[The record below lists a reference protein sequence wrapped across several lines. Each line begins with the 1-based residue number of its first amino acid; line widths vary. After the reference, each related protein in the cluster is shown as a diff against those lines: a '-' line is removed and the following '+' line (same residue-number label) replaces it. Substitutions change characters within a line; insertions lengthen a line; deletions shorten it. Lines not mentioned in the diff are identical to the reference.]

1 MPCCSPVSGAQHLIQ
16 IVDAALADSARR
28 SGRWLACRPGCSQC
42 CIGVFA
48 INQLDAARL
57 RNGLDELERH
67 DPKRAE
73 RIRGRV
79 QAAVGRLSPEF
90 PGDPATGLLED
101 DNSDEAARRWDD
113 FGNHE
118 LCPALDP
125 QTGTCDLYE
134 FRPITCR
141 TFGPPLMDDG
151 ELGICEL
158 CFEGATDAEI
168 AACEIKPDPDGL
180 ESKLLQELGQS
191 TGARGN
197 TIVAFCLVR

>member
-1 MPCCSPVSGAQHLIQ
+1 MPCRSPASADQHLIQ

-28 SGRWLACRPGCSQC
+28 SGKWLACRPGCSQC
-42 CIGVFA
+42 CVGVFA

-57 RNGLDELERH
+57 RNGLDALEQH
-67 DPKRAE
+67 DPERAT
-73 RIRGRV
+73 RIRERAR
-79 QAAVGRLSPEF
+79 AAVDRLSADF
-90 PGDPATGLLED
+90 PGDPATALLEED
-101 DNSDEAARRWDD
+101 DSEEAARRWDD

-134 FRPITCR
+134 FRPVACR

-158 CFEGATDAEI
+158 CFEGATDVEI
-168 AACEIKPDPDGL
+168 AACEIRPDPDGL
-180 ESKLLQELGQS
+180 ESKLLQDLEQA

-197 TIVAFCLVR
+197 TIVAFCLAG